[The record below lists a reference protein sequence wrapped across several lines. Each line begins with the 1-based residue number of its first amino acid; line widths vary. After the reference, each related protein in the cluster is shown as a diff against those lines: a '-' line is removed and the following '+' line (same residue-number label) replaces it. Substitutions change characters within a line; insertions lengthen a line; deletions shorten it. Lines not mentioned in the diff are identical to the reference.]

1 LTRPNLNNKGQ
12 IKGHYIFVLKVRNK
26 YISNDFFPEK
36 QKPEGILMA
45 QRSTL
50 GIIGLIILSTL
61 MFVFSFLY
69 YQHGETLIPL
79 LLIFA
84 GLILAAI
91 LAIIVLFPEKSENK
105 EKE

>member
-1 LTRPNLNNKGQ
+1 
-12 IKGHYIFVLKVRNK
+12 
-26 YISNDFFPEK
+26 
-36 QKPEGILMA
+36 MA
-45 QRSTL
+45 QRSTA
-50 GIIGLIILSTL
+50 GIIGLIILSVL

-69 YQHGETLIPL
+69 YQYGESLIPL

-91 LAIIVLFPEKSENK
+91 VAVIVLFPGNSENK

>member
-1 LTRPNLNNKGQ
+1 
-12 IKGHYIFVLKVRNK
+12 
-26 YISNDFFPEK
+26 
-36 QKPEGILMA
+36 MA
-45 QRSTL
+45 ERSTL
-50 GIIGLIILSTL
+50 GIIGLIILSVL

-69 YQHGETLIPL
+69 YNYGETFIPL

-91 LAIIVLFPEKSENK
+91 VAVIVLFPENFENK

>member
-1 LTRPNLNNKGQ
+1 MTLL
-12 IKGHYIFVLKVRNK
+12 
-26 YISNDFFPEK
+26 PEK
-36 QKPEGILMA
+36 PKHEGMLMA
-45 QRSTL
+45 QRSTV
-50 GIIGLIILSTL
+50 GIIGLIILSIL

-69 YQHGETLIPL
+69 YQYGESLIPL

-91 LAIIVLFPEKSENK
+91 VAVIVLFPGNSENK

>member
-1 LTRPNLNNKGQ
+1 
-12 IKGHYIFVLKVRNK
+12 
-26 YISNDFFPEK
+26 
-36 QKPEGILMA
+36 MA
-45 QRSTL
+45 QRSTI

-69 YQHGETLIPL
+69 YQYGETFIPL
-79 LLIFA
+79 ILIFA

-91 LAIIVLFPEKSENK
+91 VAIIVLFPEKSENK